1 MRTGRW
7 SVRMR
12 VVYLAVL
19 VVIGIVLIA
28 VVDQDGPGASWLLAG
43 VGRGLVTM
51 GSVFLVVTAVQWW
64 RERPQRL

>member
-1 MRTGRW
+1 MQTGGW

-43 VGRGLVTM
+43 VGRGLATM
-51 GSVFLVVTAVQWW
+51 GSVFLLITAVQWW
-64 RERPQRL
+64 RERPERL